1 MTGATTEGSIV
12 GYLRLN
18 DSDWNET
25 LDRAEARAHQLA
37 AVDPTIKVD
46 ANTATALSK
55 MEVLEAAKA
64 RLGSDA
70 SFGVSGNP
78 AKVDAIAAAQKR
90 LEAAERSAANAASTQ
105 YIAELRL
112 EDVQG
117 RRNRTALQ
125 VAAAEEA
132 VARATRNAEAAELR
146 HMAASDAL
154 ARAQQAVARAAMEE
168 AAAQTVVATASTA
181 ATGAQQR
188 EAEAVTQSNA
198 SKGLAINRTGLLAA
212 GIAALIPLLAP
223 VAGYAAGVGG
233 ALLGMGAA
241 GVLAILGIKNEMN
254 AGTAT
259 GASYSAGIQLIQ
271 KDLNQLEATA
281 ARGLLS
287 GFERSISAVDAEM
300 PSLNRNIGV
309 LSGQLG
315 TAGEFVTRGLVTG
328 LRVLNPLFVQ
338 ASFYVEQLAV
348 GFQRWTSDGGLQRF
362 AQMAVAALPQVANS
376 LGSLAKGA
384 LDLVGALAP
393 LGSILL
399 VAITLLGQLLTV
411 IAPVAGDLVPL
422 AVGAAGVYGAFKLW
436 QAISPIIDTVRTAIR
451 GFGIDLSLMT
461 GVAGLAVA
469 ALGFIASAFITS
481 RMESSAAAAALQDYT
496 AAVQQDNGVLGDNVK
511 AQTAKA
517 LADKNSLGQYNS
529 LGVSAIEIGKK
540 LGLSAKTV
548 TQAAEGQKTAIAA
561 VNKVME
567 DYANNPA
574 NSTAKVAAFRA
585 NWNNLT
591 AVIGDNEKKIKD
603 AIKAY
608 NDIASAQGQ
617 STISTKAELDAQSA
631 LAASYGMSLPQ
642 MLAAEG
648 AQKKNADQA
657 AETTRELQ
665 LENDAATL
673 LTNAF
678 ALLNGGTLNVA
689 QAQTGAAAATNTL
702 IDALKQNGL
711 EIDGN
716 TKAAVANQQA
726 LQQKVQADQQAA
738 EAIAKQTGSTEAGTQ
753 AFAASKQA
761 LIDQLKATG
770 DLSPAIQALID
781 KYYAVPPVVKTKA
794 ELDADAATQKAAA
807 LKALLDSIHDQTVT
821 MTVVTNQVGAPA
833 SMPANTSKGGYHY
846 ATGGEVG
853 PASYLAAGGNPFIAR
868 GTDTVPAMLTP
879 REFVV
884 KEKSAS
890 YDPQF
895 IKAYNDDPRAALA
908 AVASKGKGGGGT
920 FTGELY
926 LSTGEF
932 LGVVKGAVREVET
945 ENEQSQGAGL
955 QREWGA

>member
-1 MTGATTEGSIV
+1 MSAGATTEGSIV
-12 GYLRLN
+12 GYLRL
-18 DSDWNET
+18 DASDWNET
-25 LDRAEARAHQLA
+25 LDRAEARARELGRTDPRITVQASVGDALA
-37 AVDPTIKVD
+37 KIESVRAAEASLGGKDVSIS
-46 ANTATALSK
+46 AGGS
-55 MEVLEAAKA
+55 AAKI
-64 RLGSDA
+64 DA
-70 SFGVSGNP
+70 V
-78 AKVDAIAAAQKR
+78 AAAQKR
-90 LEAAERSAANAASTQ
+90 LEAAERAAANAASGQ

-117 RRNRTALQ
+117 RRNKTALQ
-125 VAAAEEA
+125 VAVAEES

-146 HMAASDAL
+146 HVAATDAL
-154 ARAQQAVARAAMEE
+154 ARAQQAAARAAMEE
-168 AAAQTVVATASTA
+168 AAAQTVVAGATTA
-181 ATGAQQR
+181 AAGAEQR
-188 EAEAVTQSNA
+188 EAEAISESNA

-212 GIAALIPLLAP
+212 GIAALIPLLSP
-223 VAGYAAGVGG
+223 LAGYAAGVGG

-241 GVLAILGIKNEMN
+241 GVLAVLGIKNEMER
-254 AGTAT
+254 GTTT
-259 GASYSAGIQLIQ
+259 GASYSAGIQVIQ
-271 KDLNQLEATA
+271 QDLNQLEATA
-281 ARGLLS
+281 SRGLLA
-287 GFERSISAVDAEM
+287 GFERSITAIDDEM
-300 PSLNRNIGV
+300 PSLNRNIGT
-309 LSGQLG
+309 LSTQLG

-338 ASFYVEQLAV
+338 SAFYVEQLAV
-348 GFQRWTSDGGLQRF
+348 GFQKWTSDGGLQRF
-362 AQMAVAALPQVANS
+362 AQSAIASLPQVANA
-376 LGSLAKGA
+376 LGSLLKGA
-384 LDLVGALAP
+384 LDLVSGLAP

-399 VAITLLGQLLTV
+399 VVITILGQLLSLV
-411 IAPVAGDLVPL
+411 APLAGDLVPL
-422 AVGAAGVYGAFKLW
+422 GVAAAAVYGGFKLW
-436 QAISPIIDTVRTAIR
+436 QALSPIVDSGRTSVK
-451 GFGIDLSLMT
+451 GVGLDLSVMT

-469 ALGFIASAFITS
+469 AIGFIASAFVTS

-496 AAVQQDNGVLGDNVK
+496 AAVQQDNGVLGQNVK

-529 LGVSAIEIGKK
+529 LGVSAIEIGKR
-540 LGLSAKTV
+540 LGLSAQTV
-548 TQAAEGQKTAIAA
+548 TAAAEGQKTAIAA
-561 VNKVME
+561 VNQVMT

-591 AVIGDNEKKIKD
+591 AVIGDNQKKIKE

-631 LAASYGMSLPQ
+631 LAASYGMSLPE
-642 MLAAEG
+642 MLAAQD

-657 AETTRELQ
+657 AATTHELQ

-702 IDALKQNGL
+702 VDSLKQNGL

-738 EAIAKQTGSTEAGTQ
+738 EAIAKQTGSTVAGTQ

-761 LIDQLKATG
+761 LIDQLTATG
-770 DLSPAIQALID
+770 QLTPAIQALID

-794 ELDADAATQKAAA
+794 ELDADAAKKKADDLRAA
-807 LKALLDSIHDQTVT
+807 IEAIRDRTITLTVQTK
-821 MTVVTNQVGAPA
+821 QSGAP
-833 SMPANTSKGGYHY
+833 SQMTANTSTGYKY
-846 ATGGEVG
+846 AHAGEVG
-853 PASYLAAGGNPFIAR
+853 PAYLAAGGNPFVAQ

-879 REFVV
+879 HEFVV

-895 IKAYNDDPRAALA
+895 IKAYNDNPQKALD
-908 AVASKGKGGGGT
+908 
-920 FTGELY
+920 
-926 LSTGEF
+926 
-932 LGVVKGAVREVET
+932 AVRGSGGQKVEVSLAGATITLDIDGQTVSGVIRKQVLGSFDDLTQEL
-945 ENEQSQGAGL
+945 QGGYV
-955 QREWGA
+955 